1 MSISG
6 LTNSALD
13 SLLAAAQSTQNGQG
27 GLQQIEAEFQQLGQD
42 LQTGNLTEAQEDYTT
57 AGNWPGPPAS
67 PSRPG
72 GGQQDNQVSQALDA
86 LSTALQSGNLA
97 GAQSA
102 FATLTQTLQLGA
114 GGNSGSINVKFV
126 FVAKQRKQRER
137 LGLNFD
143 HAAQKSRF
151 KNKKP
156 RLDFHRTGA
165 SFCLKP
171 FDLSDGTGQNPS
183 GFESRTRSSR
193 DRWRVVPA
201 TEAGRT
207 PVSFRKEVIQPQVL
221 LRLPCYDF
229 TPIMS
234 HTLSACLLAVGSA
247 ISSTAH
253 FRDVTGGVYKA
264 RERIHGAVLMRHY

>member
-1 MSISG
+1 MVHGPQHFFSEETMSISG

-114 GGNSGSINVKFV
+114 GGNSGSINV
-126 FVAKQRKQRER
+126 A
-137 LGLNFD
+137 N
-143 HAAQKSRF
+143 
-151 KNKKP
+151 
-156 RLDFHRTGA
+156 
-165 SFCLKP
+165 
-171 FDLSDGTGQNPS
+171 
-183 GFESRTRSSR
+183 SSSSQSNGSNGSNGSN
-193 DRWRVVPA
+193 VN
-201 TEAGRT
+201 
-207 PVSFRKEVIQPQVL
+207 VSV
-221 LRLPCYDF
+221 
-229 TPIMS
+229 
-234 HTLSACLLAVGSA
+234 
-247 ISSTAH
+247 
-253 FRDVTGGVYKA
+253 
-264 RERIHGAVLMRHY
+264 